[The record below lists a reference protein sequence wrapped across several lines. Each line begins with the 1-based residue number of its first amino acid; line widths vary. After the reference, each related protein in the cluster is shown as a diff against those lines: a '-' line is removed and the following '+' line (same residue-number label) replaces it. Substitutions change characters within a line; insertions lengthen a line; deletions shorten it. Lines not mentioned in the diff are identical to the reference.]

1 MHIRKGLL
9 LWGEKL
15 ENTVPWRVGWQ
26 GVQASCLPSWLGE
39 LNSGWNLVSLA
50 RWLCGEHNLHCCT
63 WRLWIEGY
71 KVTFGSAIIE
81 DSLIPNSETSKLC
94 IICTKPSDHILAHFC
109 TQWNMNITFTITE
122 QQFVFL
128 LCCLE
133 ECQKELYW
141 CNRMQKTELLCV
153 CVCVCLSLSISHT
166 LGWVGVEEMFLPV
179 PVVCHQVFF
188 YRNWL
193 YS

>member
-153 CVCVCLSLSISHT
+153 CVCVSFPFNISYP
-166 LGWVGVEEMFLPV
+166 WVGGGGRNVSSCSSGLSSG
-179 PVVCHQVFF
+179 FF
-188 YRNWL
+188 F
-193 YS
+193 